1 LVKIYGKQ
9 IVYSDAGTWHPEAHI
24 LLGLVVF
31 TTWKD
36 HSLGRMFEYLKDVTE
51 AFNDYYSCIIDGL
64 CNLGLLW

>member
-31 TTWKD
+31 TTWKE
-36 HSLGRMFEYLKDVTE
+36 HSSEECSNISKM
-51 AFNDYYSCIIDGL
+51 
-64 CNLGLLW
+64 

>member
-31 TTWKD
+31 TTWKE
-36 HSLGRMFEYLKDVTE
+36 HSLEECSNISKM
-51 AFNDYYSCIIDGL
+51 
-64 CNLGLLW
+64 